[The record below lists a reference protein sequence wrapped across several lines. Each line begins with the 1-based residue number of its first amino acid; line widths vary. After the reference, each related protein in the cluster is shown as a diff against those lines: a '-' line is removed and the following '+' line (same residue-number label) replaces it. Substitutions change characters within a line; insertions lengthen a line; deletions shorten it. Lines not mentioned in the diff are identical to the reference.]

1 MKKTLLL
8 LLFAAFCLNGKAQL
22 NMSLLSQ
29 VSYSQSLNDVWGWA
43 DPETGVEYA
52 LVGLRNGVSIVS
64 LENPSDAQEVAFVP
78 GPNSTWRDIKAWG
91 HFAYVT
97 NETSNGLLV
106 IDMSGL
112 PDNVSYIEWTPNLP
126 GLGELSSCHNLYID
140 EFGYCYLAGC
150 NLNAGGMLILN
161 VDTADGTPQ
170 FINAGPGIYAHDV
183 YAKSNKMYASEI
195 YSGNMAIY
203 DVANKNSIQLL
214 ATQQTPFS
222 FTHNIWV
229 NDEETVAFTTDERG
243 DAPVAA
249 YDISDLNNIEELDQY
264 RPVGTLGQSVI
275 PHNVHVWD
283 NYLLISYY
291 TDGGRVVDASRPTNL
306 IEVGNYDTW
315 LGGNGGFD
323 GAWGLYPFLPS
334 QTVLV
339 TDINNGLYVL
349 QPTFVRACWLEG
361 IVTDSITG
369 AFLNGVEVLIDSEQP
384 NLGTTDPF
392 GKFETGQAISGTF
405 NVAFTKPGYKEKT
418 IEVALE
424 NGVLTEV
431 QVELAPISSFALSGK
446 AIRNADGLPVP
457 GAKVLAVGDIL
468 SYEATTDAAGNFS
481 LPEVVEDTYTIYAGA
496 WGYRYAQLD
505 GVNLS
510 GNTTVTIQLEE
521 GYQDDFFFDYG
532 WTTGDDGATAGF
544 WELGEPIPTTYQGS
558 FVSPDGDYPS
568 DLGTEC
574 YTTGIGGGQ
583 PGNFDVDEGTVYL
596 YSPIMDLSGYENPVF
611 TGRFWFYNGGPFGAP
626 NDYFSI
632 SVTNGTDEVEL
643 YNTTSSLSFW
653 RPINDIKLVEYIAL
667 TDNMQLIFETKDD
680 AANGNWVEAAV
691 DQILVEEGE
700 PLSGL
705 DDLSAS
711 SSVKVFPNPFGQAAT
726 LSYQL
731 PESAG
736 SALLLVYN
744 AFGQEV
750 QRMELLNQQG
760 QVQLGQNLANGIYWV
775 KLEAGGQLVET
786 VKMVKAN

>member
-1 MKKTLLL
+1 M
-8 LLFAAFCLNGKAQL
+8 
-22 NMSLLSQ
+22 
-29 VSYSQSLNDVWGWA
+29 
-43 DPETGVEYA
+43 
-52 LVGLRNGVSIVS
+52 
-64 LENPSDAQEVAFVP
+64 
-78 GPNSTWRDIKAWG
+78 
-91 HFAYVT
+91 
-97 NETSNGLLV
+97 
-106 IDMSGL
+106 
-112 PDNVSYIEWTPNLP
+112 
-126 GLGELSSCHNLYID
+126 
-140 EFGYCYLAGC
+140 
-150 NLNAGGMLILN
+150 
-161 VDTADGTPQ
+161 
-170 FINAGPGIYAHDV
+170 
-183 YAKSNKMYASEI
+183 
-195 YSGNMAIY
+195 
-203 DVANKNSIQLL
+203 
-214 ATQQTPFS
+214 
-222 FTHNIWV
+222 
-229 NDEETVAFTTDERG
+229 
-243 DAPVAA
+243 
-249 YDISDLNNIEELDQY
+249 
-264 RPVGTLGQSVI
+264 
-275 PHNVHVWD
+275 
-283 NYLLISYY
+283 
-291 TDGGRVVDASRPTNL
+291 
-306 IEVGNYDTW
+306 
-315 LGGNGGFD
+315 
-323 GAWGLYPFLPS
+323 
-334 QTVLV
+334 
-339 TDINNGLYVL
+339 
-349 QPTFVRACWLEG
+349 
-361 IVTDSITG
+361 
-369 AFLNGVEVLIDSEQP
+369 
-384 NLGTTDPF
+384 
-392 GKFETGQAISGTF
+392 
-405 NVAFTKPGYKEKT
+405 
-418 IEVALE
+418 
-424 NGVLTEV
+424 
-431 QVELAPISSFALSGK
+431 
-446 AIRNADGLPVP
+446 
-457 GAKVLAVGDIL
+457 
-468 SYEATTDAAGNFS
+468 
-481 LPEVVEDTYTIYAGA
+481 EDTYTIYAGA
-496 WGYRYAQLD
+496 WGYRYGQAND
-505 GVNLS
+505 VVLS
-510 GNTTVTIQLEE
+510 GNTSVTIELET

-532 WTTGDDGATAGF
+532 WTATDEGATAGF
-544 WELGEPIPTTYQGS
+544 WELGEPIPTTNQGS